1 VKNFFITFVFA
12 LSLASPAFAD
22 ITTGKFST
30 AQMFDIKWN
39 ISGGKLNASGFNYLM
54 RSVPSATRMSSG
66 DYEAIKAA
74 NQYFAFFDSTTNP
87 GTFGMALYN
96 SDGSL
101 SEVIHNTGTFR
112 VLADGAIFYLG
123 NGNWGTLITT
133 AQGYSIGDAAQ
144 FTIEQESPT
153 NEEMSNWV
161 PDSTTPLETGQTAPT
176 NTAPVSNAGPDQ
188 YVASDAL
195 VTLDGTAS
203 SDPDDDTLTYAW
215 SQTSGTTV
223 TLSNSAASNPSFT
236 APALSV
242 GDDDEVLVFSLT
254 VNDGTVDSS
263 SDTVTVTVQA
273 PTNTAPVSNAG
284 ADQSV
289 ASDALVTLDGTAS
302 SDPDDDTLTYAWSQT
317 SGTTVTLSNS
327 AASNPSFTAP
337 ALSVGDD
344 DEVLVFSL
352 TVNDGTVDSSSDTVK
367 VTVQAPSPTPTT
379 EFIKNEATIRS
390 MLLDESERTL
400 SSTLSSNQRMM
411 REAIDR
417 FQASQSNLA
426 DCSDAAIEA
435 ENACHS
441 YLATRNNI
449 AFSIDGT
456 AEISNSILSTSGSFF
471 EQTGNFQGT
480 HRRLIYGDFDV
491 FYDGASGS
499 QTATLTGRMAWEQ
512 MVSDQKMLGYFIG
525 GELASSSIAGAFEG
539 EQDRLG
545 VTAGGY
551 AVQQLDEQVY
561 LDGFIT
567 YGIGRNN
574 LDMADDVLALT
585 STYTTRTVMAGA
597 ALSGEYAYEQYKLRP
612 ELSFS
617 YGKTWIGDVAFTGS
631 AYSLVDD
638 TLSLDAGSVSM
649 MNLTFRPEF
658 VIPMY
663 ETSAASIAPRIIC
676 EQVQT
681 TTTQRTC
688 GAGLELGLQSMSEDG
703 LTNINAKLIA
713 DRVGSSNRR
722 SFQLNFEQR
731 F

>member
-1 VKNFFITFVFA
+1 MNDRSGVRWRSSRNIPVKNFFITFVFA

-176 NTAPVSNAGPDQ
+176 NTAPVSNAG
-188 YVASDAL
+188 
-195 VTLDGTAS
+195 
-203 SDPDDDTLTYAW
+203 
-215 SQTSGTTV
+215 
-223 TLSNSAASNPSFT
+223 
-236 APALSV
+236 
-242 GDDDEVLVFSLT
+242 
-254 VNDGTVDSS
+254 
-263 SDTVTVTVQA
+263 
-273 PTNTAPVSNAG
+273 

-327 AASNPSFTAP
+327 AASNPSFTTP